1 MKYYGSTTPEMSAR
15 EKRNAA
21 LARRAA
27 AESYVLLQNPDN
39 TLPLK
44 AEKIALFGMGAR
56 RTVIGGEG
64 SGECN
69 PRYKISIEQ
78 GLETAGYEIT
88 SKNWL
93 DDYDREYADTYEAYR
108 QMVEEKIAPIKN
120 PIEQIP
126 AAHSYKYRYPSGR
139 LVNEAD
145 VAASGTDTA
154 VYVLMRQAG
163 ECADRKAEKGDFL
176 MTDIEVENLRF
187 LTAHYA

>member
-1 MKYYGSTTPEMSAR
+1 MKYYGSTTSEMSPR

-44 AEKIALFGMGAR
+44 AERIALFGMGAR

-78 GLETAGYEIT
+78 GLENAGYEVT

-108 QMVEEKIAPIKN
+108 QMVEEKNCPHQEPDRADPRSTQL
-120 PIEQIP
+120 QIP
-126 AAHSYKYRYPSGR
+126 LSVRA
-139 LVNEAD
+139 
-145 VAASGTDTA
+145 
-154 VYVLMRQAG
+154 AG
-163 ECADRKAEKGDFL
+163 ERSRCCRKRHRYSR
-176 MTDIEVENLRF
+176 LRPD
-187 LTAHYA
+187 APSR